1 MCDVFTN
8 SNISLL
14 RIIRTDVIGCLIM
27 AEVGEQRQGGGEEEG
42 GAREENGAALL
53 GPRDEIKISV
63 KQFQKS
69 DNDQTYVYDIEVVPR
84 PPCT

>member
-1 MCDVFTN
+1 MV
-8 SNISLL
+8 
-14 RIIRTDVIGCLIM
+14 
-27 AEVGEQRQGGGEEEG
+27 EVGEQRQGGGEEEG
-42 GAREENGAALL
+42 GAGEENGAALL